1 MPKKKKKKKKKY
13 ETKRKLKLS
22 KAFMCRTVLNILGE
36 NVSQN
41 HARKLYQVIMYN
53 FLCQND

>member
-1 MPKKKKKKKKKY
+1 MPQKKKKKKY